1 MKWLSFTIHTTAEA
15 EELVT
20 ELLAEQG
27 IGNVEIRDRKP
38 VFDPE
43 TEALFQEVM
52 PEKKADDG
60 LADIVFYLDEK
71 ADKESVL
78 SAIREGLEELRLF
91 TNIGSAEITED
102 ETEDEDWINN
112 WKANFKPFLVGDIL
126 IKPTW
131 LPVPEDLHARMMVE
145 IDPGTA
151 FGTGSHETTKLCIN
165 ALEREIKGGE
175 RVLDVGTGSGI
186 LSIIALKLGA
196 SDAFGTDIDELA
208 TEAALENAGAN
219 GIAPE
224 VFTVRTG
231 DILTDELLQEE
242 AGNEWYDIVVSNI
255 LADVIIPLQR
265 EVPRHMKPGAKLIV
279 SGIIN
284 TKAEEVRQA
293 ILQNPALRLLGSDTL
308 GDWVSFTAEK
318 VR

>member
-1 MKWLSFTIHTTAEA
+1 MKWLSFTIHTTTEA

-20 ELLAEQG
+20 ELLSEQG
-27 IGNVEIRDRKP
+27 ISNVEIRDRKP

-43 TEALFQEVM
+43 TEAMFREVM
-52 PEKKADDG
+52 PEKLIDDG
-60 LADIVFYLDEK
+60 LADIVFYLEEG
-71 ADKESVL
+71 AETAPVL
-78 SAIREGLEELRLF
+78 QALREGLEELRLF
-91 TNIGSAEITED
+91 VNVGDGGITEGV
-102 ETEDEDWINN
+102 TEDEDWINN
-112 WKANFKPFLVGDIL
+112 WKAHFKPFMVGDIL

-131 LPVPEDLHARMMVE
+131 LPVPENVNARLMIE

-151 FGTGSHETTKLCIN
+151 FGTGSHETTKLCIH

-186 LSIIALKLGA
+186 LSIAALKLGA
-196 SDAFGTDIDELA
+196 AEAFGTDIDELA
-208 TEAALENAGAN
+208 TEAAVENAGTN
-219 GIAPE
+219 GIAPGL
-224 VFTVRTG
+224 FTVRTG
-231 DILTDELLQEE
+231 DILTDEKLQEE
-242 AGNEWYDIVVSNI
+242 VGFEWYDIVVSNI

-265 EVPRHMKPGAKLIV
+265 EVVRHMKPGAVLIV
-279 SGIIN
+279 SGIIH

-293 ILQNPALRLLGSDTL
+293 ILENSALRLLGSETL

>member
-1 MKWLSFTIHTTAEA
+1 MKWLSFTIHTTTEA
-15 EELVT
+15 EDLVT

-43 TEALFQEVM
+43 TEALFHEVM
-52 PEKKADDG
+52 PEKVEDDG

-71 ADKESVL
+71 ADSASVL
-78 SAIREGLEELRLF
+78 SAVREELEELRLF
-91 TNIGSAEITED
+91 VNVGSGEITEG
-102 ETEDEDWINN
+102 ETEDLDWINN

-131 LPVPEDLHARMMVE
+131 LPVPEDMKARLTVE

-151 FGTGSHETTKLCIN
+151 FGTGSHETTKLCIH
-165 ALEREIKGGE
+165 ALEREIRGGE

-196 SDAFGTDIDELA
+196 SEAFGTDIDELA
-208 TEAALENAGAN
+208 TEAAMENAGTN

-224 VFTVRTG
+224 VFCVRTG
-231 DILTDELLQEE
+231 DILTDEKLQEE
-242 AGNEWYDIVVSNI
+242 VGFEWYDIVVSNI
-255 LADVIIPLQR
+255 LADVIIPLQW
-265 EVPRHMKPGAKLIV
+265 EVTRHMKPGAKLIV
-279 SGIIN
+279 SGIID
-284 TKAEEVRQA
+284 TKAEEVRRS
-293 ILQNPALRLLGSDTL
+293 ILENPALQLLGSEKL
-308 GDWVSFTAEK
+308 GDWVSFTAGE